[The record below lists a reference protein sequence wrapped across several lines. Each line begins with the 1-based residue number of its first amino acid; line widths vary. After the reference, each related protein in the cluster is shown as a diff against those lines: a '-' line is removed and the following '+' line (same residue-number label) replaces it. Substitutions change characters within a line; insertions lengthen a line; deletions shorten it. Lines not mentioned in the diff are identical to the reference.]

1 MRPAVVMDTNVAMVA
16 NGSATQASP
25 DCITRCLDRLQKIQD
40 TERIVLDDMGRIFDE
55 YLGNLSLSGQPGPG
69 DVFFKWLWNNQGN
82 TDLCQRVHITPHEA
96 RVFEEFP
103 DSDELRDFD
112 RNDRKFVAV
121 AIASG
126 EEPPILNASDT
137 DWRHHRLSLESY
149 GIRIDFLCPEL
160 MEER

>member
-16 NGSATQASP
+16 NGSAIQASP
-25 DCITRCLDRLQKIQD
+25 DCIMRCLDRLQKIQD
-40 TERIVLDDMGRIFDE
+40 TERLLLDDMECILDE
-55 YLGNLSLSGQPGPG
+55 YRGNLSLSGQPGAG
-69 DVFFKWLWNNQGN
+69 DMFFKWLWNNQGN
-82 TDLCQRVHITPHEA
+82 TNLCQRVRITPHEV
-96 RVFEEFP
+96 RVFKEFP

-137 DWRHHRLSLESY
+137 DWWNHRLFLESY
-149 GIRIDFLCPEL
+149 GIRVDFLCPEL

>member
-25 DCITRCLDRLQKIQD
+25 DCIMRCLDRLQKIQD
-40 TERIVLDDMGRIFDE
+40 TERIVLDDTGRIFDE
-55 YLGNLSLSGQPGPG
+55 YLDNLSLSGQPGPG

-82 TDLCQRVHITPHEA
+82 TGLCQRVRITPHEA

-137 DWRHHRLSLESY
+137 DWWHHRLSLESY